1 MLKYK
6 LTLVLLF
13 SLFVFS
19 ASVKPEESLIATS
32 HFQIVSQDKKFGQV
46 VGSILEKSYLNFSS
60 FFGESLAVKVKV
72 YVAESKTEFQ
82 EMVGTELPEWSLA
95 VALPKRNMIVIKSPS
110 WHKGGKSLSEVLQ
123 HELAHLFLF
132 NYLDDQYLP
141 LWLNEGFAVWQSEK
155 WGWDDRILL
164 ARAVLTGSL
173 LSLTKIDSLNQFPES
188 KAQLGYAQSFLGVNY
203 INSEYGEEN
212 FKKLLSLLK
221 QGEDL
226 NSAFLKT
233 TGSDY
238 AGFQAEYL
246 SYAKKQYNWV
256 TLILGGFPFWTLLAL
271 VFIGLYIYKK
281 RRSKKILQKWEKE
294 DLGLSPRD
302 YDIY

>member
-1 MLKYK
+1 MLNFK
-6 LTLVLLF
+6 LTLVLLI

-19 ASVKPEESLIATS
+19 TSVSPEQNLVATQ
-32 HFQIVSQDKKFGQV
+32 HFQIFSQDKNFGER
-46 VGSILEKSYLNFSS
+46 VGLILEKSYLNYVN
-60 FFGESLAVKVKV
+60 FFGDSLRVPVQV
-72 YVAESKTEFQ
+72 YVAESQEEFQ
-82 EMVGTELPEWSLA
+82 KLVGPGLPEWSLA
-95 VALPKRNMIVIKSPS
+95 VAVPKRNVIVIKSPS
-110 WHKGGKSLSEVLQ
+110 WHKSGKSLSEVLQ

-132 NYLDDQYLP
+132 NYLDDRYLP

-155 WGWDDRILL
+155 WGWDDRILM

-173 LSLTKIDSLNQFPES
+173 LSLAKIDSLNHFSES
-188 KAQLGYAQSFLGVNY
+188 QAHLGYAQSFLGVNY

-221 QGEDL
+221 LGDDL

-238 AGFQAEYL
+238 ADFEAEYL
-246 SYAKKQYNWV
+246 SYMKKKYNWI
-256 TLILGGFPFWTLLAL
+256 TLILGGFPFWTLLAI

-281 RRSKKILQKWEKE
+281 SRTKKILQKWEKE
-294 DLGLSPRD
+294 DRGLSPKD
-302 YDIY
+302 FDIY